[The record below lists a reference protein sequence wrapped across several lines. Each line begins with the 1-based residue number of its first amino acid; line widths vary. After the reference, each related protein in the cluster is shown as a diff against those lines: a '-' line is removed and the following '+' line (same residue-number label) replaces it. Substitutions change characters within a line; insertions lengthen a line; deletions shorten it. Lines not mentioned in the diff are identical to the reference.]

1 MATTE
6 MTNNKLA
13 AYEELKKR
21 ILNCEILPGEPI
33 NEKSLMAE
41 LNIGRTPI
49 REALIAL
56 RTEKL
61 VDATPRQGTYA
72 SYITEKDVHE
82 IYDLRKI
89 METEVA
95 VNCQK
100 NMDLKSLLKLDKE
113 MKDLCECKQYNAK
126 DFYDLDIEFHKFIV
140 QSSNNDWIIAT
151 MEPFLEMTYRMGI
164 LNSLSHTENRPEITY
179 SQHHQI
185 IEGIMKENSDII
197 RDSYI
202 LHLNSGLVSALT
214 SLKRSRKDE

>member
-1 MATTE
+1 MATVE
-6 MTNNKLA
+6 MSNHKLA

-21 ILNCEILPGEPI
+21 ILNCEILPGELI
-33 NEKSLMAE
+33 NEKALMAE

-72 SYITEKDVHE
+72 SYITEKDVRE

-89 METEVA
+89 IEIDIA
-95 VNCQK
+95 LNYQK
-100 NMDLKSLLKLDKE
+100 TIDLASLLKLDKE
-113 MKDLCECKQYNAK
+113 MKSLCESTQYNAK
-126 DFYDLDIEFHKFIV
+126 DFYDLDIAFHKFIL

-151 MEPFLEMTYRMGI
+151 MDPFLEMTYRMGI
-164 LNSLSHTENRPEITY
+164 LNSLSHTESRPEITY

-202 LHLNSGLVSALT
+202 LHLNTGLVSALT
-214 SLKRSRKDE
+214 SLKRSSKDE

>member
-6 MTNNKLA
+6 MSNQKLI

-33 NEKSLMAE
+33 NEKSLMTE

-72 SYITEKDVHE
+72 SYITEKDVRE

-89 METEVA
+89 METDIA

-100 NMDLKSLLKLDKE
+100 TIDLSSLLMLDKE
-113 MKDLCECKQYNAK
+113 MKKLCECKQYNAK
-126 DFYDLDIEFHKFIV
+126 EFYDLDIEFHKFIV

-151 MEPFLEMTYRMGI
+151 MEPFLKMTYRIGM
-164 LNSLSHTENRPEITY
+164 LNSLSNTENRPETTY

-185 IEGIMKENSDII
+185 IEGIMKENSDVI
-197 RDSYI
+197 RDNYI
-202 LHLNSGLVSALT
+202 MHLNSGLLSALT
-214 SLKRSRKDE
+214 SLKRSNADE